1 MSDSSWNI
9 VYVLYSKRFFRRI
22 QQLVQTDIR
31 TVSDSFFTDNT
42 AVSGTAYMADKYAF
56 GTWNNAFG
64 K

>member
-1 MSDSSWNI
+1 MSDSSWKP
-9 VYVLYSKRFFRRI
+9 VYVLYPKRFFRWI

-42 AVSGTAYMADKYAF
+42 AVSGTFDMADKYAF